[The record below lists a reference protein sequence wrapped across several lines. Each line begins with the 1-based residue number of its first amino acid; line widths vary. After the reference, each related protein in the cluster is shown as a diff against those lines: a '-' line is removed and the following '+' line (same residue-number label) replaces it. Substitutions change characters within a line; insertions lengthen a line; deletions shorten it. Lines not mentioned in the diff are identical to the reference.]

1 MLLKIENKKKTR
13 KNITYIHICLK
24 NNIYILFLFLFFYS
38 IFYLHD
44 IFCIICYITMFV
56 PG

>member
-1 MLLKIENKKKTR
+1 MFLKIENKKTR

-24 NNIYILFLFLFFYS
+24 NSIYILFLFFFFYS

-44 IFCIICYITMFV
+44 IFCIICYVTMFV